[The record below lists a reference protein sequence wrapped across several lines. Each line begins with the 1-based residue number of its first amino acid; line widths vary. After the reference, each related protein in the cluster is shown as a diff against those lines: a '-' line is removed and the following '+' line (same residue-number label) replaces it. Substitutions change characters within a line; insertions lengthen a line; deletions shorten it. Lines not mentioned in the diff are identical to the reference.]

1 MQLLELGLHIQV
13 VSVFNTLW
21 TWRFLF
27 SKQGL
32 AATVFVAAH
41 KTISYREDLLP
52 CAEKDG
58 ADHAEGSPEAQ
69 GANSEVRKVVA
80 GRSVQRKDCE
90 PRESRDMVMCASVL
104 TWVGAHVK

>member
-1 MQLLELGLHIQV
+1 MQLLELGLHVQV

-41 KTISYREDLLP
+41 KTISHREDLLP

-58 ADHAEGSPEAQ
+58 EDQQKGLL
-69 GANSEVRKVVA
+69 K
-80 GRSVQRKDCE
+80 
-90 PRESRDMVMCASVL
+90 PREQTQKFVKWWLGEVSRGRTVSPGKAG
-104 TWVGAHVK
+104 TWSRAPLC